1 MVGVGLLT
9 SSSMILYLLGGLL
22 SGFLLAWLL
31 ITTAEFERE
40 FSSFSF
46 VVFVMKDKGWHRA
59 FLYAFFGALMA
70 LLFALN
76 VLVLGQQSGLVP
88 IQLLSFFLVA
98 AGVYDLTFRL
108 IPVLLIIFLVMV
120 VAVLSL
126 FFSFPLGLKESL
138 LGAAIVGGLVLL
150 LYVIT
155 KRKGIGE
162 ADIFLGATIGAIF
175 GWTKGLLVFSL
186 GNVIGLLF
194 VMPLIAVFGK
204 ERMKQVPLVFFLVV
218 AIFLQ
223 WYLGYADL
231 ILKYLA

>member
-1 MVGVGLLT
+1 MGF
-9 SSSMILYLLGGLL
+9 L
-22 SGFLLAWLL
+22 SGLLLAWLL
-31 ITTAEFERE
+31 IKTAEFERA

-59 FLYAFFGALMA
+59 FLYFFFAILMA
-70 LLFALN
+70 LLFGLN
-76 VLVLGQQSGLVP
+76 VFVLGNQSSLVP
-88 IQLLSFFLVA
+88 IQILSFFLVA

-108 IPVLLIIFLVMV
+108 IPVLLIILLVMV
-120 VAVLSL
+120 VAMLSL

-138 LGAAIVGGLVLL
+138 LGAASVGALVLL

-155 KRKGIGE
+155 KRRGIGE
-162 ADIFLGATIGAIF
+162 ADIFLGATIGAVF
-175 GWTKGLLVFSL
+175 GWMKGLLVFSM

-194 VMPLIAVFGK
+194 VLPLIALFGK

-231 ILKYLA
+231 ILKYLV